1 MPIFIV
7 MKQHNI
13 KTILFVAALLTFT
26 TTPAWSMGNKLPGSG
41 GSTTPKPS
49 PTPTP
54 KPTPKPSP
62 SPSPSPTPKP
72 SPSPSPTVPP
82 ETVREAIPL
91 WESKVAD
98 GKEWSTHVSNA
109 LDTLGQ
115 DMLDV
120 IPADKALFCPKYSS
134 LSYGQRKQYWA
145 YMLSSMV
152 RFESNFKTDTK
163 YTEDFNDSK
172 GNKVVS
178 RGLLQISIESGN
190 AYGCGFKTTADLH
203 DPLQNLSCG
212 IRILNRWVGRDGRIA
227 GKVSGSWKGG
237 ARYWAVL
244 RAGDKTSYNSIVSW
258 SQALP
263 FCK

>member
-1 MPIFIV
+1 MPILVV
-7 MKQHNI
+7 MKQQKI
-13 KTILFVAALLTFT
+13 KTNLFVAALLIFSTHT
-26 TTPAWSMGNKLPGSG
+26 AWSMGNKLPGSG
-41 GSTTPKPS
+41 SSGSTSPKPS

-54 KPTPKPSP
+54 KPSPTPSP
-62 SPSPSPTPKP
+62 SPSPKP

-82 ETVREAIPL
+82 DTAREVIPL

-98 GKEWSTHVSNA
+98 GKEWSTHVSHA
-109 LDTLGQ
+109 LDSLGQ

-120 IPADKALFCPKYSS
+120 IPADKSLFCPKYSS
-134 LSYGQRKQYWA
+134 LSYSQRKQYWA
-145 YMLSSMV
+145 YMLSAMV
-152 RFESNFKTDTK
+152 RFESNFKTETK

-172 GNKVVS
+172 GNRVIS

-190 AYGCGFKTTADLH
+190 AYGCAFKTANDLH

-258 SQALP
+258 SQNLS